1 MESNSEIIGTNLDEK
16 LKSLLSHLQTESGI
30 LDRLVYK
37 NKNQH
42 RRCPYFQA
50 LQKVRRD
57 ARLLNAA
64 GLEEILSVLFPII
77 DGKKPAQRAFLPKKQ
92 KKNHPIAKH
101 NYQERLLGI
110 ARLLS
115 QMTEPILKAAI
126 QISFLLAKSF
136 FTGFSLTT
144 LALLSRLRVLVQQIL
159 LDVVVVF
166 NKVSSL
172 SQQKHT
178 VQLTQ
183 GFIETYREYYPSS
196 GEVLILEC
204 VWKKDKFVLLE
215 RTNDNSTQNQQAD
228 LGALPLETS
237 IKYETVPFFSEV
249 ISTEHEQDPVTQ
261 NCSPSMENF
270 PIESQPATIS
280 SKDQPVTNSENRHA
294 MDVEVFIQGAS
305 VCERVT
311 SK

>member
-1 MESNSEIIGTNLDEK
+1 MESSSEAGSTHLEEK

-57 ARLLNAA
+57 VRLLRSA
-64 GLEEILSVLFPII
+64 GLEEILGVLFPII

-92 KKNHPIAKH
+92 KKNNPIGKH
-101 NYQERLLGI
+101 NYQERLLGV

-115 QMTEPILKAAI
+115 QMAEPILKAAI

-159 LDVVVVF
+159 LDVVLVF

-172 SQQKHT
+172 SKQKQS
-178 VQLTQ
+178 VKLTQ
-183 GFIETYREYYPSS
+183 GFIEAFREYYPSS

-204 VWKKDKFVLLE
+204 VWEKDKFVLLE
-215 RTNDNSTQNQQAD
+215 RTNNNNTKNQEED
-228 LGALPLETS
+228 PGALPLETS
-237 IKYETVPFFSEV
+237 IKYETVPFF
-249 ISTEHEQDPVTQ
+249 IKALPAEHEQNPDTP
-261 NCSPSMENF
+261 NCSPSMENLHGETQTAV
-270 PIESQPATIS
+270 IT
-280 SKDQPVTNSENRHA
+280 SKDQPVIISDNT
-294 MDVEVFIQGAS
+294 
-305 VCERVT
+305 
-311 SK
+311 